1 MIKNKEKYSVAV
13 GISKWFVCYKKLW
26 KLLIDKDLKK
36 KDLCAMAGI
45 SSASVT
51 KMGKGGT
58 VNTVVIEKICTALN
72 CDVGDIMEIIN
83 DTKDIKGNS
92 RHATDIY

>member
-1 MIKNKEKYSVAV
+1 MIFRLLVLIVRRYQKMA
-13 GISKWFVCYKKLW
+13 VCYKKLW